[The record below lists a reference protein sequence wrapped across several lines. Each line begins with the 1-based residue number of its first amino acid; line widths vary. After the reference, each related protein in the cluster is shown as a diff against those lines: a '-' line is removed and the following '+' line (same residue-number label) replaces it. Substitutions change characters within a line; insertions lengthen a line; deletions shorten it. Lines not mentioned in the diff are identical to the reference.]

1 MEDRVALL
9 EAKIAA
15 LEARIVFLEAR
26 VFTHEVTPWVL
37 PPVWSIRTDDTNA

>member
-37 PPVWSIRTDDTNA
+37 PRTAYPVAPELS